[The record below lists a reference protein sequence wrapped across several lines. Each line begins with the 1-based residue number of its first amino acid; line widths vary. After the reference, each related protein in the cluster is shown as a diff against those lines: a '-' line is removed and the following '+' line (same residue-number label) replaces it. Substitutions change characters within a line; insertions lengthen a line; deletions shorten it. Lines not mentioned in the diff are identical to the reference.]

1 MARKLVSPVQTSVS
15 VWNILITVLLL
26 IILCIV
32 TGIVIIYFKKP
43 IQPKDIQPNIVPDD
57 RICMTKSEYTKL
69 IDNTSQK
76 SEIVVQDTISRD
88 QRVLSDQL
96 YPPLNRTN
104 TVIHDALEHNI
115 QHRNM
120 YVPTNDMMDNYRLI
134 GYLVNQ
140 DDTKDAGGNNWKLFA
155 RQKDRNRSD
164 FYIIPSNNNY
174 DIKIHISDEMIQG
187 NEKLRDVYTVP
198 KQISFNTPM
207 LNTTA
212 YQYVEIPKAD
222 LTTGV
227 RYL

>member
-1 MARKLVSPVQTSVS
+1 MARKLVSPTSQSSAS

-26 IILCIV
+26 IVLCII
-32 TGIVIIYFKKP
+32 TGIIIIYFKKP
-43 IQPKDIQPNIVPDD
+43 NNVPDD
-57 RICMTKSEYTKL
+57 KICLAKSEYTKL
-69 IDNTSQK
+69 IENKSKQSDIVIENT
-76 SEIVVQDTISRD
+76 VSRD

-140 DDTKDAGGNNWKLFA
+140 DDAKDAGGNNWKLFA

-164 FYIIPSNNNY
+164 FYIIPANNNF

-207 LNTTA
+207 LNKTS

-222 LTTGV
+222 LTAGV

>member
-1 MARKLVSPVQTSVS
+1 
-15 VWNILITVLLL
+15 VLLL
-26 IILCIV
+26 IVLCII
-32 TGIVIIYFKKP
+32 TGIIIIYFKKP
-43 IQPKDIQPNIVPDD
+43 NIVPDD
-57 RICMTKSEYTKL
+57 KICLAKSEYTKL
-69 IDNTSQK
+69 IENKSKQSDIVIENT
-76 SEIVVQDTISRD
+76 VSRD

-140 DDTKDAGGNNWKLFA
+140 DDAKDAGGNNWKLFA

-164 FYIIPSNNNY
+164 FYIIPANNNF

-207 LNTTA
+207 LNKTS

-222 LTTGV
+222 LTAGV

>member
-1 MARKLVSPVQTSVS
+1 
-15 VWNILITVLLL
+15 
-26 IILCIV
+26 
-32 TGIVIIYFKKP
+32 
-43 IQPKDIQPNIVPDD
+43 
-57 RICMTKSEYTKL
+57 MTKSEYTKL

>member
-1 MARKLVSPVQTSVS
+1 
-15 VWNILITVLLL
+15 
-26 IILCIV
+26 
-32 TGIVIIYFKKP
+32 
-43 IQPKDIQPNIVPDD
+43 
-57 RICMTKSEYTKL
+57 
-69 IDNTSQK
+69 
-76 SEIVVQDTISRD
+76 
-88 QRVLSDQL
+88 
-96 YPPLNRTN
+96 
-104 TVIHDALEHNI
+104 
-115 QHRNM
+115 M

-140 DDTKDAGGNNWKLFA
+140 DDAKDAGGNNWKLFA

-164 FYIIPSNNNY
+164 FYIIPANNNF

-207 LNTTA
+207 LNKTS

-222 LTTGV
+222 LTAGV